1 MRFFLCFILFG
12 VVNMSAFSD
21 EGMWLL
27 NEPPIQRLKEKY
39 QFDLTPEWLE
49 HARLA
54 SIRFNNGG
62 SGSFVSKHGLIITN
76 HHIGSDAL
84 QKLSQPTRN
93 LLRDGFLARQFKDE
107 LKCPDLELN
116 VLQEIIDVTNEVNK
130 AVPPSATPAEANAAR
145 RAAIA
150 AIEKDS
156 LEKTK
161 LRSDVVTLYQGGA
174 YHLYRYKKYT
184 DVRLVFAPE
193 SAIAGFGGDVD
204 NFEFPRYNL
213 DICFFRA
220 YENDQPAQIK
230 HWLKFSP
237 EGIKEGDLVFVTG
250 HPGTTNRLETF
261 AKLKHRRDETLPY
274 SLSRLRTL
282 EAAFHQYSESG
293 PEERMQITTDLHRV
307 ANARK
312 AFSGQYQ
319 GLLTPAILQA
329 KADAEQEL
337 AQKLDGKNLEAYR
350 AALEKIAAIQS
361 EWKKIEREYYLFE
374 RGDAFSSELFTI
386 ARHLVRLS
394 VELPKPNGER
404 LREYRESNLDSLK
417 LSLFSP
423 APIYPNVERVKLV
436 TSLTFLCEQLG
447 SEHPIT
453 RVILDGKSPAQ
464 LTDELIKQTE
474 LYKVEQRKKLFEG
487 GAKAISESRDPLI
500 LLVQRLEKALLRKGP
515 SGKEQSLRLW
525 YEENIE
531 EPERQAFG
539 ELSRLRFLVYG
550 KTIAP
555 DATFTL
561 RLAYGT
567 VSGYQADGKE
577 IPWRTTFGGLYE
589 RANKQG
595 FREPFDLPARWK
607 QAEKNIDRDAPF
619 NFVST
624 ADTIGGNSGSPVL
637 NRAGEFVG
645 INFDR
650 NRHGLVRNFVYTDVQ
665 ARHISVHSKG
675 ILTALKLYDCPE
687 LLTELLEP
695 K

>member
-1 MRFFLCFILFG
+1 MRFALCAILAG
-12 VVNMSAFSD
+12 VFCMSAFSD

-27 NEPPIQRLKEKY
+27 NEPPKERLKQKY
-39 QFDLTPEWLE
+39 NFDLTDDWLE

-54 SIRFNNGG
+54 SVRFNNGG
-62 SGSFVSKHGLIITN
+62 SGSFVSKNGLIITN

-84 QKLSQPTRN
+84 QKLSNPSRN
-93 LLRDGFLARQFKDE
+93 LLRDGFLANKMADE

-116 VLQEIIDVTNEVNK
+116 VLQEIVDVTAEVNK
-130 AVPPSATPAEANAAR
+130 AVKPGATPAEANAAR
-145 RAAIA
+145 RSAIA

-174 YHLYRYKKYT
+174 YHLYKYKKYV

-204 NFEFPRYNL
+204 NFEFPRFNL
-213 DICFFRA
+213 DICFFRV
-220 YENDQPAQIK
+220 YENGNPVLVK

-237 EGIKEGDLVFVTG
+237 EGVKEGDLVFVTG
-250 HPGTTNRLETF
+250 HPGTTNRLETL
-261 AKLKHRRDETLPY
+261 AKLRHRRDETLPY
-274 SLSRLRTL
+274 SLARLRTL
-282 EAAFHQYSESG
+282 EAAFHQYGETG
-293 PEERMQITTDLHRV
+293 PDERMQVTTDLHRV

-319 GLLTPAILQA
+319 GLLTPSILQA
-329 KADAEQEL
+329 KADAEKEL
-337 AQKLDGKNLEAYR
+337 GSKLRDKDLEAYQN
-350 AALEKIAAIQS
+350 ALEKVASIQK
-361 EWKKIEREYYLFE
+361 EWKQIEREYYFFE
-374 RGDAFSSELFTI
+374 RGDAFTSELFTI

-394 VELPKPNGER
+394 VEVPKPNGER
-404 LREYRESNLDSLK
+404 LREYRDSALDSLK
-417 LSLFSP
+417 LGLFSP
-423 APIYPNVERVKLV
+423 APIYLPLERTKLV
-436 TSLTFLCEQLG
+436 TSLSFLCEQLG

-453 RVILDGKSPAQ
+453 RVILDGKSPTQ
-464 LTDELIKQTE
+464 LAEELVSKTKIYE
-474 LYKVEQRKKLFEG
+474 VEERKKLFEG
-487 GAKAISESRDPLI
+487 GAKAIAESKDPFV
-500 LLVQRLEKALLRKGP
+500 LLVLRLEKALLRKGKTD
-515 SGKEQSLRLW
+515 KEQSLRLLF
-525 YEENIE
+525 EETIE

-539 ELSRLRFLVYG
+539 ELSRFRFQVLG

-567 VSGYQADGKE
+567 VSGYQVDGKDVS
-577 IPWRTTFGGLYE
+577 WRTTYAGVFE
-589 RANKQG
+589 RATKMG
-595 FREPFDLPARWK
+595 HREPFELPERWK
-607 QAEKNIDRDAPF
+607 KADKKIDLEAPF
-619 NFVST
+619 NFAST
-624 ADTIGGNSGSPVL
+624 SDTIGGNSGSPVL

-675 ILTALKLYDCPE
+675 ILAALKLYNCPE
-687 LLTELLEP
+687 LEKELLDN